1 MLTSAEK
8 QQRQAMD
15 AYYEY
20 AQHPA
25 MLKIER
31 QVCGCDYGASS
42 WTTRAEA
49 DRMAVLLELRSGSRL
64 LDIGSGSGWPGLYLS
79 RTSGCDLTLVDLP
92 ICGLKIAQTRWMKET
107 NNASVWLTLADAA
120 ALPFAHNS
128 FDAVCHTDLLC
139 CLMRKKAV
147 LRACQNIL
155 RPGRPMVFS
164 VISVPSGLSESDQRR
179 ALDAGPEFVASKSS
193 YRSLLT
199 QTGWTVEEQQDVTE
213 PFVQLTVDRLDAERA
228 NHHELVLSTGS
239 EAVERRI
246 ENLERRRDALAD
258 GLLKRDLFVVKS
270 AK

>member
-1 MLTSAEK
+1 
-8 QQRQAMD
+8 MD

-79 RTSGCDLTLVDLP
+79 RISGCDLTLVDLP
-92 ICGLKIAQTRWMKET
+92 IFGLKIAQTRWMKET
-107 NNASVWLTLADAA
+107 SNSSVWLALADAA
-120 ALPFAHNS
+120 ALPFADAS
-128 FDAVCHTDLLC
+128 FDAVCHADLLC
-139 CLMRKKAV
+139 CLLCKEAV

-164 VISVPSGLSESDQRR
+164 VISIPPRLSESDHRR
-179 ALDAGPEFVASKSS
+179 ALEAGPEFVASKST
-193 YRSLLT
+193 YRSLLA

-213 PFVQLTVDRLDAERA
+213 SIYRQLCKRLC
-228 NHHELVLSTGS
+228 HVLLFLYCPSCLRKQRS
-239 EAVERRI
+239 I
-246 ENLERRRDALAD
+246 SAL
-258 GLLKRDLFVVKS
+258 
-270 AK
+270 

>member
-49 DRMAVLLELRSGSRL
+49 DRMAALLELRPGSRL

-92 ICGLKIAQTRWMKET
+92 IFGLKIAQTRWMKDT
-107 NNASVWLTLADAA
+107 SNASV
-120 ALPFAHNS
+120 
-128 FDAVCHTDLLC
+128 
-139 CLMRKKAV
+139 
-147 LRACQNIL
+147 
-155 RPGRPMVFS
+155 
-164 VISVPSGLSESDQRR
+164 
-179 ALDAGPEFVASKSS
+179 
-193 YRSLLT
+193 
-199 QTGWTVEEQQDVTE
+199 
-213 PFVQLTVDRLDAERA
+213 
-228 NHHELVLSTGS
+228 
-239 EAVERRI
+239 
-246 ENLERRRDALAD
+246 
-258 GLLKRDLFVVKS
+258 
-270 AK
+270 

>member
-79 RTSGCDLTLVDLP
+79 RTSGCDLTLIDLP
-92 ICGLKIAQTRWMKET
+92 IFGLKIAQTRSMKET
-107 NNASVWLTLADAA
+107 SNASVWLALADAA
-120 ALPFAHNS
+120 ALPFAHDS
-128 FDAVCHTDLLC
+128 FDAVCHADLLC
-139 CLMRKKAV
+139 CLLCKKAV

-155 RPGRPMVFS
+155 RPGGSMVFS
-164 VISVPSGLSESDQRR
+164 VISIPSGFVGTRSPPCVGCWPGICSIKEQLSIAAHANRVDGRGTTGRDRIVYPVDSRSTR
-179 ALDAGPEFVASKSS
+179 
-193 YRSLLT
+193 YR
-199 QTGWTVEEQQDVTE
+199 TG
-213 PFVQLTVDRLDAERA
+213 QLP
-228 NHHELVLSTGS
+228 
-239 EAVERRI
+239 
-246 ENLERRRDALAD
+246 
-258 GLLKRDLFVVKS
+258 
-270 AK
+270 

>member
-64 LDIGSGSGWPGLYLS
+64 LDVGSGSGWPGLYLS

-155 RPGRPMVFS
+155 RSGRPMVFS

-246 ENLERRRDALAD
+246 ENLERRRDALVD